1 MVSQQSWELPANFSK
16 KVYSECV
23 LFAVFK
29 ELRIDLVQCDLHFF
43 FFFFKSLTRQGGRG
57 SFMSYLPASGKK
69 QNSETSD
76 DV

>member
-1 MVSQQSWELPANFSK
+1 MVSQQSQELPANFSE
-16 KVYSECV
+16 KVHSECV

-29 ELRIDLVQCDLHFF
+29 ELRIDLVQCELP

-57 SFMSYLPASGKK
+57 SFMSYLPAREKK